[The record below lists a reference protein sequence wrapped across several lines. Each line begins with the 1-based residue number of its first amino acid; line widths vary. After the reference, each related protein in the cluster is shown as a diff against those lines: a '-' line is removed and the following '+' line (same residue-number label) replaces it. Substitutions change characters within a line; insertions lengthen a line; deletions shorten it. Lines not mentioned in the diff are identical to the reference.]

1 MIQVVSRAFDVLRCF
16 EGHEARLGNLE
27 ISNRCGLPRSTVSR
41 LTHTLTRM
49 GQLVYLPRDQKY
61 RIGPSAVAMSTSMMK
76 GLQLR
81 NLIRLR
87 LQDVAEQLP
96 GTVGFVIP
104 DRFHLVYLEFARAP
118 NALGLHEVTGS
129 RIAMTSTAAGHA
141 YTAALDD
148 DVGDALIAEMEREIP
163 DDAELLKSRIEGNRA
178 ICASTAMSWPA
189 ALWSPHINGLAVPMW
204 SPQYQTFVVVTIGLL
219 AAMYRREAAAQG
231 SRAADARTGRCDRR
245 PARRRRRRHLR
256 EPAGT
261 ESRFRCQPIT
271 ITKSSRRRIRMN
283 WKPELDDLA
292 RREAF
297 AREMGGVDKVKRQ
310 HDQGRLTVR
319 ERIDKLIDQNSFH
332 EIGAISGIAEYDENS
347 ELKDLTPANC
357 VFGRGKIDGRTVV
370 VVGDDFTVRG
380 GSADASISAKPLMAE
395 EMAHDFRLPI
405 IRVIEGSGGG
415 GSVKTIETKGA
426 ANLPGGVGGTRWYW
440 YTTANMARVPVVG
453 LGLGSVA
460 GLGAARL
467 AASHY
472 SVMTKSSAMFVAGP
486 PVVKR
491 LGQDLTKQ
499 ELGGADI
506 QTRAGGVDHAVDT
519 EEEAFDCAR
528 RFLSYLP
535 SSVYELPPTTPC
547 DDDPERAEESLM
559 KAVPR
564 NRRQVYKMRPIID
577 AVVDKGSFFE
587 MGANFGRPIITGL
600 ARLEGRA
607 VLLLASD
614 PFHYGGSWT
623 AEACQKVVR
632 CVDLA
637 ETFHLPVVYL
647 MDCPGFM
654 IGLEAEKAATIR
666 HGVRAMAAV
675 NQTTV
680 PWCTIIV
687 RNAFG
692 VAGVVHQPANRYS
705 MRYAWPS
712 AYWGSLPLEGGIEAA
727 YRADI
732 DAADDPAAKL
742 KEIED
747 RLNKLRSPFRSAE
760 KFWVEEIIDPRKT
773 RSLLCEFARLAEPL
787 RTPGPATN
795 MAIRP

>member
-1 MIQVVSRAFDVLRCF
+1 
-16 EGHEARLGNLE
+16 
-27 ISNRCGLPRSTVSR
+27 
-41 LTHTLTRM
+41 
-49 GQLVYLPRDQKY
+49 
-61 RIGPSAVAMSTSMMK
+61 
-76 GLQLR
+76 
-81 NLIRLR
+81 
-87 LQDVAEQLP
+87 
-96 GTVGFVIP
+96 
-104 DRFHLVYLEFARAP
+104 
-118 NALGLHEVTGS
+118 
-129 RIAMTSTAAGHA
+129 
-141 YTAALDD
+141 
-148 DVGDALIAEMEREIP
+148 
-163 DDAELLKSRIEGNRA
+163 
-178 ICASTAMSWPA
+178 
-189 ALWSPHINGLAVPMW
+189 
-204 SPQYQTFVVVTIGLL
+204 
-219 AAMYRREAAAQG
+219 
-231 SRAADARTGRCDRR
+231 
-245 PARRRRRRHLR
+245 
-256 EPAGT
+256 
-261 ESRFRCQPIT
+261 
-271 ITKSSRRRIRMN
+271 MN

-297 AREMGGVDKVKRQ
+297 AREMGGVEKVKRQ
-310 HDQGRLTVR
+310 RDQGRLTVR
-319 ERIDKLIDQNSFH
+319 ERIDKLIDADSFH
-332 EIGAISGIAEYDENS
+332 EIGAISGIGDYDEKG
-347 ELKDLTPANC
+347 ELTNLTPANC
-357 VFGRGKIDGRTVV
+357 VFGRARIDGRPVV

-405 IRVIEGSGGG
+405 IRIIEGSGGG

-426 ANLPGGVGGTRWYW
+426 ANLPGGIGGNRWYR
-440 YTTANMARVPVVG
+440 YTTENLARVPVVA

-506 QTRAGGVDHAVDT
+506 QTRAGGVDDAVET
-519 EEEAFDCAR
+519 EEEAFARAR

-535 SSVYELPPTTPC
+535 QSVYELSPTLAC
-547 DDDPERAEESLM
+547 SDDPERAEDSLM

-564 NRRQVYKMRPIID
+564 SRRQVYKMRPIIE

-587 MGANFGRPIITGL
+587 MNANFGRPMIVGL
-600 ARLEGRA
+600 ARLQGRA

-632 CVDLA
+632 WVDFA
-637 ETFHLPVVYL
+637 ETFHLPIVYL

-654 IGLEAEKAATIR
+654 IGLEAERAATIR

-680 PWCTIIV
+680 PWCTVIV
-687 RNAFG
+687 RNSFG
-692 VAGVVHQPANRYS
+692 VAGVVHQPADRFS
-705 MRYAWPS
+705 IRYAWPS

-727 YRADI
+727 YRAEI
-732 DAADDPAAKL
+732 DAAADPAAKM

-747 RLNKLRSPFRSAE
+747 RLNKLRSPLRSAE

-787 RTPGPATN
+787 RTPGPPTN
-795 MAIRP
+795 MTIRP

>member
-1 MIQVVSRAFDVLRCF
+1 M
-16 EGHEARLGNLE
+16 
-27 ISNRCGLPRSTVSR
+27 
-41 LTHTLTRM
+41 
-49 GQLVYLPRDQKY
+49 
-61 RIGPSAVAMSTSMMK
+61 
-76 GLQLR
+76 
-81 NLIRLR
+81 
-87 LQDVAEQLP
+87 
-96 GTVGFVIP
+96 
-104 DRFHLVYLEFARAP
+104 
-118 NALGLHEVTGS
+118 
-129 RIAMTSTAAGHA
+129 
-141 YTAALDD
+141 
-148 DVGDALIAEMEREIP
+148 
-163 DDAELLKSRIEGNRA
+163 
-178 ICASTAMSWPA
+178 
-189 ALWSPHINGLAVPMW
+189 
-204 SPQYQTFVVVTIGLL
+204 
-219 AAMYRREAAAQG
+219 
-231 SRAADARTGRCDRR
+231 
-245 PARRRRRRHLR
+245 
-256 EPAGT
+256 
-261 ESRFRCQPIT
+261 
-271 ITKSSRRRIRMN
+271 RMN

-297 AREMGGVDKVKRQ
+297 ALEMGGVDKVKRQ

-319 ERIDKLIDQNSFH
+319 ERIDGLLDKNSFH
-332 EIGAISGIAEYDENS
+332 EIGAVSGVGEYDCS
-347 ELKDLTPANC
+347 GELQKLTPANC

-405 IRVIEGSGGG
+405 VRLIEGSGGG

-426 ANLPGGVGGTRWYW
+426 ANLPGGIGGTRWDW
-440 YTTANMARVPVVG
+440 DTTANMARGPLGG

-467 AASHY
+467 AATHY

-506 QTRAGGVDHAVDT
+506 QTRAGAVDHAVDT
-519 EEEAFDCAR
+519 EEEAFACAR

-535 SSVYELPPTTPC
+535 SSVHELPPTLPG
-547 DDDPERAEESLM
+547 DDDPERAEESLI

-587 MGANFGRPIITGL
+587 MAPNYGRPIIAGL
-600 ARLEGRA
+600 ARLQGRA

-614 PFHYGGSWT
+614 PFHYGGLWT
-623 AEACQKVVR
+623 ADACQKVVR
-632 CVDLA
+632 YADLA

-654 IGLEAEKAATIR
+654 IGLEAEKAGTIKY
-666 HGVRAMAAV
+666 GVRAMAAV

-687 RNAFG
+687 RNSFG
-692 VAGVVHQPANRYS
+692 IAGVVHQPADRFS
-705 MRYAWPS
+705 LRYAWPS

-732 DAADDPAAKL
+732 DAADDPKAKL
-742 KEIED
+742 QEIED

-760 KFWVEEIIDPRKT
+760 KFWVEEIIDPRKS

-787 RTPGPATN
+787 RTPGPASN

>member
-1 MIQVVSRAFDVLRCF
+1 
-16 EGHEARLGNLE
+16 
-27 ISNRCGLPRSTVSR
+27 
-41 LTHTLTRM
+41 
-49 GQLVYLPRDQKY
+49 
-61 RIGPSAVAMSTSMMK
+61 
-76 GLQLR
+76 
-81 NLIRLR
+81 
-87 LQDVAEQLP
+87 
-96 GTVGFVIP
+96 
-104 DRFHLVYLEFARAP
+104 
-118 NALGLHEVTGS
+118 
-129 RIAMTSTAAGHA
+129 
-141 YTAALDD
+141 
-148 DVGDALIAEMEREIP
+148 
-163 DDAELLKSRIEGNRA
+163 
-178 ICASTAMSWPA
+178 
-189 ALWSPHINGLAVPMW
+189 
-204 SPQYQTFVVVTIGLL
+204 
-219 AAMYRREAAAQG
+219 
-231 SRAADARTGRCDRR
+231 
-245 PARRRRRRHLR
+245 
-256 EPAGT
+256 
-261 ESRFRCQPIT
+261 
-271 ITKSSRRRIRMN
+271 MN

-319 ERIDKLIDQNSFH
+319 ERIDGLIDKNSFH
-332 EIGAISGIAEYDENS
+332 EIGAISGVAEYDENS
-347 ELKDLTPANC
+347 ELKHLTPANC

-405 IRVIEGSGGG
+405 MRVIEGSGGG
-415 GSVKTIETKGA
+415 GSVKTIETRGA

-440 YTTANMARVPVVG
+440 FTTANMARVPVVA

-472 SVMTKSSAMFVAGP
+472 SVMTRNSAMFVAGP

-506 QTRAGGVDHAVDT
+506 QTRAGGVDDAVDT
-519 EEEAFDCAR
+519 EEEAFERAR

-535 SSVYELPPTTPC
+535 SSVYDLPPTTLC
-547 DDDPERAEESLM
+547 ADDPERAEETLL

-587 MGANFGRPIITGL
+587 VNANFGRSVITGL

-632 CVDLA
+632 WVDFA

-654 IGLEAEKAATIR
+654 IGLEAEKSATIR

-675 NQTTV
+675 NQSTV

-732 DAADDPAAKL
+732 DASDDPAAKQ

-760 KFWVEEIIDPRKT
+760 KFWVEEVIDPRKT
-773 RSLLCEFARLAEPL
+773 RSLLCEFARLAEPI
-787 RTPGPATN
+787 RSVGPATN

>member
-1 MIQVVSRAFDVLRCF
+1 
-16 EGHEARLGNLE
+16 
-27 ISNRCGLPRSTVSR
+27 
-41 LTHTLTRM
+41 
-49 GQLVYLPRDQKY
+49 
-61 RIGPSAVAMSTSMMK
+61 
-76 GLQLR
+76 
-81 NLIRLR
+81 
-87 LQDVAEQLP
+87 
-96 GTVGFVIP
+96 
-104 DRFHLVYLEFARAP
+104 
-118 NALGLHEVTGS
+118 
-129 RIAMTSTAAGHA
+129 
-141 YTAALDD
+141 
-148 DVGDALIAEMEREIP
+148 
-163 DDAELLKSRIEGNRA
+163 
-178 ICASTAMSWPA
+178 
-189 ALWSPHINGLAVPMW
+189 
-204 SPQYQTFVVVTIGLL
+204 
-219 AAMYRREAAAQG
+219 
-231 SRAADARTGRCDRR
+231 
-245 PARRRRRRHLR
+245 
-256 EPAGT
+256 
-261 ESRFRCQPIT
+261 
-271 ITKSSRRRIRMN
+271 MN
-283 WKPELDDLA
+283 WKPELDELA

-319 ERIDKLIDQNSFH
+319 ERIDGLIDKGSFH
-332 EIGAISGIAEYDENS
+332 EIGAVSGIGEYDAHG
-347 ELKDLTPANC
+347 ELKHVTPANC
-357 VFGRGKIDGRTVV
+357 VFGRARVDGRTVV

-405 IRVIEGSGGG
+405 IRIIEGSGGG

-426 ANLPGGVGGTRWYW
+426 ANLPGGIGGTRWYRF
-440 YTTANMARVPVVG
+440 TTENLARVPVVA

-472 SVMTKSSAMFVAGP
+472 SIMTKASAMFVAGP

-491 LGQDLTKQ
+491 LGQDLSKQ
-499 ELGGADI
+499 DLGGADI
-506 QTRAGGVDHAVDT
+506 QTRAGAVDRAVET
-519 EEEAFDCAR
+519 EAEAFACAR

-535 SSVYELPPTTPC
+535 SSVYELPPTLPC
-547 DDDPERAEESLM
+547 HDDPERIDEGLT

-564 NRRQVYKMRPIID
+564 NRRQVYKMRPIIES
-577 AVVDKGSFFE
+577 VVDKGSFFE
-587 MGANFGRPIITGL
+587 VAGNFGKPVIVGL

-607 VLLLASD
+607 VMLLASD

-623 AEACQKVVR
+623 ADACQKVVR
-632 CVDLA
+632 WVDFA

-654 IGLEAEKAATIR
+654 IGLDAERAATIR

-680 PWCTIIV
+680 PWCTVIL

-692 VAGVVHQPANRYS
+692 VAGVVHQPADRFS
-705 MRYAWPS
+705 IRYAWPS

-732 DAADDPAAKL
+732 DAAEDKAAKL

-787 RTPGPATN
+787 RTPGPPVN
-795 MAIRP
+795 MTIRP